1 MLVRRNLIL
10 GGLATS
16 VFASAVSGCQTKTV
30 GQFRYR
36 LTVEVETPEGLK
48 SGYSVIQVKAIDSD
62 NMINMP
68 HAASRRV
75 QFKGEAVVVE
85 LPEGRVLFA
94 LLKDKGGANRADYFP
109 MYGFMDRWKGI
120 PTERAVKYQQMANW
134 RGQTMKLGH
143 PYAELSPT
151 DPPDAYSTYPLFVTF
166 TDVNN
171 PLTVRILDPVDF
183 AATLGPGFALK
194 QATVTITDE
203 KVTTGK
209 ILPYYKRLGLDR
221 NLSLNDGEKSAE
233 IGFGPIDTTLR
244 QKQPSFAQTV
254 GRDFFIQEELN

>member
-62 NMINMP
+62 NMIKMP
-68 HAASRRV
+68 HDAASTV
-75 QFKGEAVVVE
+75 QFKGEAVVLE
-85 LPEGRVLFA
+85 LPGGQVLFA
-94 LLKDKGGANRADYFP
+94 LLKDRRGESRASRFPRQAFIDRVPATGNRGFDYQRLA
-109 MYGFMDRWKGI
+109 MLK
-120 PTERAVKYQQMANW
+120 
-134 RGQTMKLGH
+134 GQTSKLGR
-143 PYAELSPT
+143 PT
-151 DPPDAYSTYPLFVTF
+151 QAIGDNPDDYSTYPLFVAF
-166 TDVNN
+166 KDLDN
-171 PLTVRILDPVDF
+171 PLTVQRVDPADF

-194 QATVTITDE
+194 QVTVTITDE

-221 NLSLNDGEKSAE
+221 NLSLNDGEKTRE
-233 IGFGPIDTTLR
+233 VGFQPTDTTPKLYA
-244 QKQPSFAQTV
+244 STLAQVIT
-254 GRDFFIQEELN
+254 REAFIQEELKR